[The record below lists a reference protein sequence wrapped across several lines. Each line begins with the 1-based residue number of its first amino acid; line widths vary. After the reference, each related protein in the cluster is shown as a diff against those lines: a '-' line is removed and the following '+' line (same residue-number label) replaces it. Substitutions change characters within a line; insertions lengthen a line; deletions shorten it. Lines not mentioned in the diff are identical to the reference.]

1 MATSLELAA
10 RRFYDMSIVKHFGW
24 KSISAEILSSH
35 RMEGNDVLVTIYNGP
50 FLISSCWM
58 EHFCQSGE
66 QLLHPSSS
74 SQLLFSFLLLCVS
87 FPSSICLLSFG
98 LCLCGGGGGV
108 GWGGG
113 GGGGGGGH
121 PIAVVPLLLL
131 GDGWISFS
139 CFHIFSL
146 LVLLRG
152 GSLCFNWFPSSPVQ
166 RSRKDPSRS
175 LKDPWGALRESC
187 GPCSTGPRI
196 VTLMLDSHQLFNNQL
211 TVHNSWLI
219 R

>member
-113 GGGGGGGH
+113 GGGGGQGFLVLSFMAGLPLLCCVAFYVATRREIFMH
-121 PIAVVPLLLL
+121 PSFFLVVVVVVVVVFFSDNNVNKPKSYKSGTRPLLLP
-131 GDGWISFS
+131 
-139 CFHIFSL
+139 
-146 LVLLRG
+146 
-152 GSLCFNWFPSSPVQ
+152 NFP
-166 RSRKDPSRS
+166 
-175 LKDPWGALRESC
+175 
-187 GPCSTGPRI
+187 
-196 VTLMLDSHQLFNNQL
+196 HQ
-211 TVHNSWLI
+211 HNYD
-219 R
+219 